1 MDVPS
6 INHCLSKPLFFTHFL
21 TESTS
26 LIQLNLSCWYHLF
39 SFQPTHRR
47 IWRSS
52 QQIPAVIVFLL
63 IILYSQPHAYPIL
76 YTFIIEMSILNKIM
90 NVYRI
95 GYACGWQGS
104 HHCRSN
110 IVRAWVYQCSTFTK
124 EAGFV
129 IWGCP
134 GNPNVSNPTKQAWLS
149 ITAQRNTSPLLRRL
163 CIQKQNV
170 TVVTF

>member
-95 GYACGWQGS
+95 GYACEWQGS
-104 HHCRSN
+104 HHCSSN
-110 IVRAWVYQCSTFTK
+110 IVRAWVCQRSNLK
-124 EAGFV
+124 EAG
-129 IWGCP
+129 
-134 GNPNVSNPTKQAWLS
+134 
-149 ITAQRNTSPLLRRL
+149 RL
-163 CIQKQNV
+163 CYMGLPWKPQCV
-170 TVVTF
+170 